1 MKHITGVSQLTTFT
15 TEDREQATVFKWAKY
30 QNQDEIK
37 FFWPLTEQME
47 LDLEYA
53 PTHIHYKAKGIAGTY
68 AMPIQGSIFE
78 FSEPPKWT
86 TSINIDSNN
95 IVIKSEKVPPL
106 YRRVIFKLLGIH
118 WEKL

>member
-1 MKHITGVSQLTTFT
+1 MTTFT

-53 PTHIHYKAKGIAGTY
+53 PTHIHYRAQGVAGTV

-78 FSEPPKWT
+78 FCEPTYT
-86 TSINIDSNN
+86 TSINIDSSN

-106 YRRVIFKLLGIH
+106 YRRVLFKLLGIH
-118 WEKL
+118 WEKK